1 MIIIIILYAK
11 TVENIGKILGIRGM
25 GKSPSNDVPKMKES
39 LDGPIEFC
47 GRTEEGMDGF
57 CHQRMNRTGSVR
69 FLSWTNFLRT
79 NLIVS
84 GIRRDDEVDGPPN
97 WWIKRDNGVSNHLL
111 FYFFSLYLPII

>member
-84 GIRRDDEVDGPPN
+84 GIRRDDEKLMD
-97 WWIKRDNGVSNHLL
+97 H
-111 FYFFSLYLPII
+111 PIGG